1 MTNLVRL
8 IVFVAVALIAPGPRS
23 LQAVEAPPSI
33 RLVLLVAV
41 DQCRYDYLTRFRSD
55 FSGGLARLLTS
66 GAVFSN
72 AYLDHYPTVTAVG
85 HSTMLSGATPA
96 ISGIIGNDWYDRTL
110 GRNVTSVSDPAVT
123 LVGGTGEGSS
133 PRRLLVSTVGDELK
147 SASRAADGSPNRPKV
162 FGLSLKDRSA
172 ILPAGH
178 MADGAYWFDTVPA
191 RSSPARSTGPTF
203 RRGSRAS
210 TRRRSR
216 TPVPGRHGRS
226 STRPAVPATACLR
239 PPARRSTV
247 QSMAARTATICW
259 RPSRKRRSRPSGSA
273 SAASPTSCR
282 CRSPRTT
289 QWDTPTAPTARKCMT

>member
-23 LQAVEAPPSI
+23 LHAVEEPPSI

-85 HSTMLSGATPA
+85 HSTMLSGATPG
-96 ISGIIGNDWYDRTL
+96 ISGIVGNDWYDRAL
-110 GRNVTSVSDPAVT
+110 GRNVTSVSDPDAT

-147 SASRAADGSPNRPKV
+147 SASRAADGSANRPKV

-172 ILPAGH
+172 ILPVGH
-178 MADGAYWFDTVPA
+178 MADGAYWFDT
-191 RSSPARSTGPTF
+191 RSWR
-203 RRGSRAS
+203 
-210 TRRRSR
+210 
-216 TPVPGRHGRS
+216 VRHQHVLS
-226 STRPAVPATACLR
+226 A
-239 PPARRSTV
+239 
-247 QSMAARTATICW
+247 
-259 RPSRKRRSRPSGSA
+259 RPSSVGRGLQREEDSGGKCREDLGVPRYGRRSRPRPAPGRRRPALQCGLWQPVRQRPARGLRGNGNRGRAARPARRHRHSVGVVLLERCGGTHLRPRQPGSA
-273 SAASPTSCR
+273 
-282 CRSPRTT
+282 
-289 QWDTPTAPTARKCMT
+289 